1 MFKFGPALEQ
11 LRAIFQSWLALIPNL
26 IVALLLFLI
35 FIGIAALARRWAERI
50 ALRAHVDA
58 SAALVLGRMARFL
71 VLLGGALVSFAVIF
85 PSFGAGQAL
94 ELLGITGVAVGF
106 AFRDILQ
113 NFLGGIII
121 LITHPFRV
129 GDQIIV
135 NQFEGTVEEIQTR
148 ATYIKTYDG
157 RRVVIPNADL
167 LIQSVI
173 VNTAFPIRRT
183 EVEIVIH
190 YQDDIDMVQRLM
202 IEAMLTMPNVLPQPQ
217 PDAPVMSISASGVT
231 LRARWWTQSVRR
243 EVVKMQDEVL
253 TVIKK
258 KLMESGIQLPY
269 EAREIFFHGQE
280 HENGDNPLQRRPA

>member
-1 MFKFGPALEQ
+1 MFNFGPALEQ
-11 LRAIFQSWLALIPNL
+11 LRAIFASWLALLPNVL
-26 IVALLLFLI
+26 VALVLFAI
-35 FIGIAALARRWAERI
+35 FVVIAALMRRWVERI
-50 ALRAHVDA
+50 ALRAHVDP
-58 SAALVLGRMARFL
+58 SAALVLGRMTRFL
-71 VLLGGALVSFAVIF
+71 VLLGGVLVSLAVIF

-94 ELLGITGVAVGF
+94 ELMGITGVAIGF

-135 NQFEGTVEEIQTR
+135 NQYEGTVEEIQTR

-190 YQDDIDMVQRLM
+190 YQDDIDTVQRLM
-202 IEAMLTMPNVLPQPQ
+202 IEAMLTMPNVLPQPV
-217 PDAPVMSISASGVT
+217 PDAPVISISASGVT

-253 TVIKK
+253 TAIKK
-258 KLMESGIQLPY
+258 KLMDSGVALPY
-269 EAREIFFHGQE
+269 EAREIFFHDRE
-280 HENGDNPLQRRPA
+280 HEDEKSPLKRKLA

>member
-1 MFKFGPALEQ
+1 MFTFGPVLEQ
-11 LRAIFQSWLALIPNL
+11 IQKLFQSWIALIPNL
-26 IVALLLFLI
+26 IVAIIIFGIFLLIALI
-35 FIGIAALARRWAERI
+35 ARRWAERI
-50 ALRAHVDA
+50 ALRAGVE
-58 SAALVLGRMARFL
+58 SSGALVLGRMMRFL
-71 VLLGGALVSFAVIF
+71 VLLGGALVSLAVLF
-85 PSFGAGQAL
+85 PTFGAGQAL
-94 ELLGITGVAVGF
+94 ELLGVSGVAIGF

-113 NFLGGIII
+113 NFLAGIII
-121 LITHPFRV
+121 LTTHPFRV

-190 YQDDIDMVQRLM
+190 YQDDIDTVQRLM

-258 KLMESGIQLPY
+258 KLMDNGVQLPY
-269 EAREIFFHGQE
+269 EAREIIFHEQE
-280 HENGDNPLQRRPA
+280 HGNGANPLRRQSA

>member
-1 MFKFGPALEQ
+1 MFTFGPVLEQ
-11 LRAIFQSWLALIPNL
+11 IRKLFQSWLALIPNL
-26 IVALLLFLI
+26 IVALIIFAIFLL
-35 FIGIAALARRWAERI
+35 IARVARRWAERI
-50 ALRAHVDA
+50 ALRAGAEA
-58 SAALVLGRMARFL
+58 SGALVLGRMMRFL
-71 VLLGGALVSFAVIF
+71 VLLGGVLVALAVLF
-85 PSFGAGQAL
+85 PTFGAGQAL
-94 ELLGITGVAVGF
+94 ELLGVSSVAIGF

-113 NFLGGIII
+113 NFLAGIII
-121 LITHPFRV
+121 LTTHPFRV

-167 LIQSVI
+167 LIESVI

-258 KLMESGIQLPY
+258 KLMENGIQLPY

-280 HENGDNPLQRRPA
+280 HENGSNPLTRRPA